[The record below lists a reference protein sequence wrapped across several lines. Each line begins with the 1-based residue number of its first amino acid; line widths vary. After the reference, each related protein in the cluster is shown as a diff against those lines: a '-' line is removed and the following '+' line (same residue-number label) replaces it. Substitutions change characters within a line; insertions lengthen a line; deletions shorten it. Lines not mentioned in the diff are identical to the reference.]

1 MNSETLK
8 TTITKIRTAGNN
20 NDDNKRTMI
29 EEILF
34 LFIQLVSRMK
44 EGRVEEGGLGT
55 RHS

>member
-1 MNSETLK
+1 M
-8 TTITKIRTAGNN
+8 KIRTAGNN
-20 NDDNKRTMI
+20 YDDNKSTMI

-55 RHS
+55 SHS